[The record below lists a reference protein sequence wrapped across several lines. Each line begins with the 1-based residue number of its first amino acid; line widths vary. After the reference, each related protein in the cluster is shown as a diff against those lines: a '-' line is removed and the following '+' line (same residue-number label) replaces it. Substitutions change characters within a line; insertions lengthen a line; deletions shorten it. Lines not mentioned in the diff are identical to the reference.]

1 MVGHDYDLCFV
12 FRNWTERRKFDKAN
26 NKKKVKKM
34 LEQRKKEAKKKVEG
48 EKNAQKSGANESLS
62 LSKSTQLI
70 TIPVIEMQNTNK
82 EQEVSNFAVYLVE

>member
-12 FRNWTERRKFDKAN
+12 LRNWTERRKFDKAN

-48 EKNAQKSGANESLS
+48 EKNAQKSGANESL
-62 LSKSTQLI
+62 LFGLGGD
-70 TIPVIEMQNTNK
+70 
-82 EQEVSNFAVYLVE
+82 SNSS